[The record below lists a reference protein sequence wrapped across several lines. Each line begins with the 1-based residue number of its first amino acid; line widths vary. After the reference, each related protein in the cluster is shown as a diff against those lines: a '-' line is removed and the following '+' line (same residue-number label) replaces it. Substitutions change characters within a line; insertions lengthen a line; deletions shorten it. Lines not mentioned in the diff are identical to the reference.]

1 MANGSLALIGIGI
14 SDEKDISLRG
24 LDTLKACDIVFAES
38 YTNLMAE
45 GTLDRLSKLCGKKIT
60 LLSREQVEGEKEI
73 LAAAKISHAA
83 LIIPGDPL
91 IATTHISLVIAAKK
105 AKISVTIV
113 HSSSILSA
121 AIAESGL
128 QAYKFGKIIT
138 LPHWRDNYKPTSTY
152 GAIVGNKTRGLHTL
166 VFLDIDE
173 KLGPLDAKKAL
184 EMLLVIEEEKKS
196 KITTPESNAIVLSRV
211 GYPEQKISFGKIS
224 ELLAKDVGKPPFILV
239 FPAALHFMEEEWL
252 SLVSPASRSG
262 AIHQPQNS
270 QPVTPKK

>member
-1 MANGSLALIGIGI
+1 
-14 SDEKDISLRG
+14 
-24 LDTLKACDIVFAES
+24 
-38 YTNLMAE
+38 
-45 GTLDRLSKLCGKKIT
+45 
-60 LLSREQVEGEKEI
+60 
-73 LAAAKISHAA
+73 
-83 LIIPGDPL
+83 
-91 IATTHISLVIAAKK
+91 
-105 AKISVTIV
+105 V